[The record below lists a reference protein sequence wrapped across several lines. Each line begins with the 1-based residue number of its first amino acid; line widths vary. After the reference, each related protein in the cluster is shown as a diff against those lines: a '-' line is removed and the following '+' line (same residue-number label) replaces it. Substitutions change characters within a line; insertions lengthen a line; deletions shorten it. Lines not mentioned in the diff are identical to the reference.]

1 MVLLIFGSDEVITDF
16 LIKKTTKGNEDYKD
30 KNIRLK
36 IGYLGSLVGV
46 IINIVLFIIKLSIGL
61 VTSSIAILAD
71 AFNNLSDV
79 AASIIT
85 IIGFKMSSMPADKQ
99 HPYGHGR
106 FEYISASIVATIV
119 MVVGFQFIKTSIERI
134 FDPKTVIFQWI
145 PFLLMSVS
153 IIFKIWLSRFNIRLS
168 KTIDSEALKAS
179 GTDALGD
186 VFTSLAATISL
197 LASKFIDF
205 NFDGYIGIIVS
216 IFILL
221 AGFGIFKDTLSKLLG
236 EYPDEEITGGI
247 TKSLLSYDYISGVH
261 DLIIHNYGP
270 GKMMGTVDVEIP
282 PYIDVITI
290 HDIIDKAEREI
301 SEEFDI
307 KLVIHMDP
315 VGFES
320 RELTIVRNEIKHIV
334 KNKDYIKSFHDLV
347 LIENFQEKIIV
358 FDLVVDGNIINKKEK
373 EINLKDEIISDLMDF
388 NSSYEYDVR
397 LDKSYF

>member
-1 MVLLIFGSDEVITDF
+1 MITDF
-16 LIKKTTKGNEDYKD
+16 LIRKTTKGNEDYKD

-36 IGYLGSLVGV
+36 IGYLGSLVGI